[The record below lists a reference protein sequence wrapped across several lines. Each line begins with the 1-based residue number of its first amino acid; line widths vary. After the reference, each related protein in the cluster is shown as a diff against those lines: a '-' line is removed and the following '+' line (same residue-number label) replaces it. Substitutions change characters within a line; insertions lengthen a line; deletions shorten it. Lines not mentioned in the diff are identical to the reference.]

1 MKQLTVFI
9 ENRPGRLEDVTEI
22 LSKNNIN
29 IVCISLADT
38 SEYGMLRMIVS
49 QPAAAYDVLTGSG
62 FSAMLTD
69 VMAIKIPHHF
79 GTLKSLTGIFSE
91 NTIDIRYMYALMSG
105 ENAAIVVKT
114 SDNEKAENVLA
125 ASGGFEILS
134 AVDVY
139 NM

>member
-9 ENRPGRLEDVTEI
+9 ENRLGRLEEVTDI

-29 IVCISLADT
+29 IICISLADT
-38 SEYGMLRMIVS
+38 SDYGMLRMIVS
-49 QPAAAYDVLTGSG
+49 QPAVAVEALQENG

-69 VMAIKIPHHF
+69 VIGVKLPHHF
-79 GTLKSLTGIFSE
+79 GTLKNVSGMLSE
-91 NTIDIRYMYALMSG
+91 NGLDIRYMYALTSG
-105 ENAAIVVKT
+105 DDAAIVIKT
-114 SDNEKAENVLA
+114 SDNEKAKEVL
-125 ASGGFEILS
+125 SGKYELLN

>member
-9 ENRPGRLEDVTEI
+9 ENRMGRLEEVTDI

-29 IVCISLADT
+29 IICISLADT
-38 SEYGMLRMIVS
+38 TEYGMLRMLVS
-49 QPAAAYDVLTGSG
+49 QPAAACEALSASG

-69 VMAIKIPHHF
+69 VIAVKLPHHF
-79 GTLKSLTGIFSE
+79 GTLKKLTGILSE
-91 NTIDIRYMYALMSG
+91 KSIDIRYMYALTSG
-105 ENAAIVVKT
+105 EDAAIVIKT
-114 SDNEKAENVLA
+114 SDYELTEKLLSEDYT
-125 ASGGFEILS
+125 ILN

>member
-9 ENRPGRLEDVTEI
+9 ENRLGRLEEVTDI

-29 IVCISLADT
+29 IICISLADT
-38 SEYGMLRMIVS
+38 SDYGMLRMIVS
-49 QPAAAYDVLTGSG
+49 QPAVACEALQENG

-69 VMAIKIPHHF
+69 VIGVKLPHHF
-79 GTLKSLTGIFSE
+79 GTLKNVSGILSE
-91 NTIDIRYMYALMSG
+91 EKLDIRYMYALTSG
-105 ENAAIVVKT
+105 EDAAIVIKT
-114 SDNEKAENVLA
+114 SDNDKAKAVLCEKYELLN
-125 ASGGFEILS
+125 

>member
-9 ENRPGRLEDVTEI
+9 ENRMGRLEEVTDI

-29 IVCISLADT
+29 IICISLADT
-38 SEYGMLRMIVS
+38 TEYGMLRMIVS
-49 QPAAAYDVLTGSG
+49 QPAAACEALAASG

-69 VMAIKIPHHF
+69 VIAVRLPHHF
-79 GTLKSLTGIFSE
+79 GALKKLSGTLSE
-91 NTIDIRYMYALMSG
+91 NSIDIRYMYALTSG
-105 ENAAIVVKT
+105 DDAAIVIKT
-114 SDNEKAENVLA
+114 SDFEKTEALISKEY
-125 ASGGFEILS
+125 EILS